1 MKEKIEGIIY
11 NASYDSSFNVDIQL
25 KINEDLYKL
34 YIPTAGSVAKLQTN
48 LDTNQRLRLEGIL
61 DEKQKIIKEPEN
73 IWVKIT

>member
-11 NASYDSSFNVDIQL
+11 NASYDRRFNVDIQL

-34 YIPTAGSVAKLQTN
+34 YIPSAGSVGKLQTN
-48 LDTNQRLRLEGIL
+48 LDTDQKLRLEGIL

>member
-11 NASYDSSFNVDIQL
+11 IASYDSSFNVDIQL
-25 KINEDLYKL
+25 KINEDLYSL
-34 YIPTAGSVAKLQTN
+34 YIPSAGSVEKLQTN
-48 LDTNQRLRLEGIL
+48 LDTNQKLRLEGIL